1 MTSGV
6 TGTPGSGRPP
16 AAGELAWHTLGADQ
30 VLRSEGVDGQRGLS
44 SAEAA
49 ARAEQFGPNKF
60 AAGRAESRW
69 HAFFRQY
76 RDPMQIVLLAAGI
89 GSLYPLKQLGTGILL
104 ILLTLFN
111 AVEGLHQ
118 EGKATAAVA
127 ALQKMVIIKARVRR
141 DGQLAEIPAGQLAP
155 GDIVALEAGDVV
167 PADGRLLK
175 AATLEVDES
184 ALTGESLPAAKG
196 TEPVAGAGTPLGDR
210 TDMVYMNT
218 NVTRGA
224 GEFVITATGMATEVG
239 HISGLLAGEQA
250 VKTPLTRQ
258 MDRLT
263 GQILVIAGI
272 ALVASMAL
280 NLARGETFIAVFDA
294 AVAFAIAAIPVGLPT
309 VVTTILAWGTEQLAK
324 AGAIMKRL
332 ASTQTLGSTSA
343 INSDKTG
350 TLTMNQMTAVQMT
363 AAGRRYAVEG
373 KGYSTAGRITRVGG
387 QTDIPLDEFLLP
399 MVLASDAVV
408 KDGELIGD
416 PTEGALVV
424 LAAKGGIDA
433 ASTRERYPRIAEL
446 PFDAAYKL
454 MATFHKMT
462 GASGQEVIRC
472 FVKGAPDQLLA
483 RAATVADAD
492 AASAD
497 GGFRQRYLAEN
508 QRLGEQG
515 LRVMAIARKDF
526 DPAGFDPRADLL
538 PLVTGLELLALVG
551 IVDPPRPT
559 ARASI
564 ATAKK
569 AGIRVRMITGDY
581 AVTAAA
587 VAGQLGIDGT
597 VLTGAEFAAMND
609 DEALGKVDGIGVIA
623 RVTPEHKVRL
633 VDVLRKK
640 GEIVA
645 MTGDGV
651 NDAPAVK
658 KADIGIA
665 MGTGTEVT
673 KEAAVMI
680 LTDDNFS
687 TIIKAVELG
696 RGLYDNL
703 ARYIRF
709 QIGGLFGYI
718 ITFLGASIF
727 NIAEGIPLLPL
738 QTLWVSFTMLSIQS
752 VGLGYSKPAAGLMD
766 RPPLPPSR
774 PILTRALIV
783 WLALAGL
790 LMAIGTLS
798 VISWAD
804 QAHGLALARTTGMVT
819 FALFLLFFSI
829 ESKDQRDSAFS
840 LDTFSD
846 KTFVI
851 TTSGSFVLLVL
862 STVLDIFQ
870 TVMKTVRLDVR
881 QWLTCTAV
889 ALSIVVAAEI
899 RKAVL
904 RRTAAKAIHPAGA
917 PAPEPLPAARPAGA

>member
-1 MTSGV
+1 M
-6 TGTPGSGRPP
+6 
-16 AAGELAWHTLGADQ
+16 
-30 VLRSEGVDGQRGLS
+30 
-44 SAEAA
+44 
-49 ARAEQFGPNKF
+49 
-60 AAGRAESRW
+60 
-69 HAFFRQY
+69 
-76 RDPMQIVLLAAGI
+76 
-89 GSLYPLKQLGTGILL
+89 
-104 ILLTLFN
+104 
-111 AVEGLHQ
+111 
-118 EGKATAAVA
+118 
-127 ALQKMVIIKARVRR
+127 
-141 DGQLAEIPAGQLAP
+141 
-155 GDIVALEAGDVV
+155 
-167 PADGRLLK
+167 
-175 AATLEVDES
+175 
-184 ALTGESLPAAKG
+184 
-196 TEPVAGAGTPLGDR
+196 
-210 TDMVYMNT
+210 
-218 NVTRGA
+218 
-224 GEFVITATGMATEVG
+224 
-239 HISGLLAGEQA
+239 
-250 VKTPLTRQ
+250 
-258 MDRLT
+258 
-263 GQILVIAGI
+263 
-272 ALVASMAL
+272 
-280 NLARGETFIAVFDA
+280 
-294 AVAFAIAAIPVGLPT
+294 
-309 VVTTILAWGTEQLAK
+309 VTTILAWGTQQLAK

-350 TLTMNQMTAVQMT
+350 TLTLNQMTAVQMT

-373 KGYSTAGRITRVGG
+373 TGYSTAGRITRVAG
-387 QTDIPLDEFLLP
+387 QADIPLDEFLVP

-408 KDGELIGD
+408 RDGELIGD

-433 ASTRERYPRIAEL
+433 VSTRERYPRIAEL

-454 MATFHKMT
+454 MATFCKMT
-462 GASGQEVIRC
+462 GASGKEVIRC
-472 FVKGAPDQLLA
+472 FVKGAPDQLLP

-492 AASAD
+492 ADAGPAPAD
-497 GGFRQRYLAEN
+497 GEFRQRYLAEN
-508 QRLGEQG
+508 QRLGQQG
-515 LRVMAIARKDF
+515 LRMIATARKDF
-526 DPAGFDPRADLL
+526 DPAAFDPSADLL

-564 ATAKK
+564 ATATK
-569 AGIRVRMITGDY
+569 AGIRVRMIAGDH

-597 VLTGAEFAAMND
+597 VLTGAEFGAMSD
-609 DEALGKVDGIGVIA
+609 EEALAKVDGIGVIA

-640 GEIVA
+640 GQIVA

-665 MGTGTEVT
+665 MGITGTEVT

-718 ITFLGASIF
+718 ATFLGASIF
-727 NIAEGIPLLPL
+727 NVAEGIPLLPL
-738 QTLWVSFTMLSIQS
+738 QTLWVSFTMISIQS
-752 VGLGYSKPAAGLMD
+752 VGLGYSKPAAGLME

-774 PILTRALIV
+774 PILTRARIA
-783 WLALAGL
+783 WLAFVGL

-804 QAHGLALARTTGMVT
+804 QAHGLALARTMGMVT
-819 FALFLLFFSI
+819 FALFILFFSI
-829 ESKDQRDSAFS
+829 ESKDERDSAFS

-846 KTFVI
+846 KTFRI
-851 TTSGSFVLLVL
+851 TTGGSFVLLIL
-862 STVLDIFQ
+862 STVLGIFHI
-870 TVMKTVRLDVR
+870 VFHTVRLNVR
-881 QWLTCTAV
+881 QWLICTAV

-904 RRTAAKAIHPAGA
+904 RRTAAPPGMQVS
-917 PAPEPLPAARPAGA
+917 R

>member
-1 MTSGV
+1 MTSEV
-6 TGTPGSGRPP
+6 TDTPRSGRLP
-16 AAGELAWHTLGADQ
+16 AAGELAWHTFGADQ
-30 VLRSEGVDGQRGLS
+30 VLHSEGVDGQRGLS

-49 ARAEQFGPNKF
+49 ARAERFGPNEF
-60 AAGRAESRW
+60 AADQAESRW

-76 RDPMQIVLLAAGI
+76 RDPMQIVLLAAGV

-118 EGKATAAVA
+118 EGKAVAAVA

-141 DGQLAEIPAGQLAP
+141 DGQLAEIPSGQLVP
-155 GDIVALEAGDVV
+155 GDIVAIEAGDIV

-184 ALTGESLPAAKG
+184 ALTGESLPVAKG
-196 TEPVAGAGTPLGDR
+196 TEPVAGASTPLGDR

-218 NVTRGA
+218 NVTRGT
-224 GEFVITATGMATEVG
+224 GEFVITATGMTTEVG
-239 HISGLLAGEQA
+239 HISGMLAEEQA

-272 ALVASMAL
+272 ALVTSMAL

-294 AVAFAIAAIPVGLPT
+294 AIAFAIAAIPVGLPT
-309 VVTTILAWGTEQLAK
+309 VVTTILAWGTQQLAK

-350 TLTMNQMTAVQMT
+350 TLTLNQMTAVQMT

-387 QTDIPLDEFLLP
+387 QADIPLDDFLVP

-408 KDGELIGD
+408 RDGELIGD

-433 ASTRERYPRIAEL
+433 VSTREQYPRIAEL

-472 FVKGAPDQLLA
+472 FVKGAPDQLLP
-483 RAATVADAD
+483 RAATVARADAD
-492 AASAD
+492 ADPAPAD
-497 GGFRQRYLAEN
+497 SEFRQRYLAEN
-508 QRLGEQG
+508 QRLGQQG
-515 LRVMAIARKDF
+515 LRVIATARKDF
-526 DPAGFDPRADLL
+526 DPAAFDPGADLL
-538 PLVTGLELLALVG
+538 SLVTGLELLALVG
-551 IVDPPRPT
+551 MVDPPRPT

-597 VLTGAEFAAMND
+597 VLTGAEFGAMSD
-609 DEALGKVDGIGVIA
+609 EEALAKVDGIGVIA
-623 RVTPEHKVRL
+623 RVSPEHKVRL

-640 GEIVA
+640 GQIVA

-687 TIIKAVELG
+687 TIVKAVELG

-703 ARYIRF
+703 ARYVRF

-718 ITFLGASIF
+718 ATFLGASIF
-727 NIAEGIPLLPL
+727 NIAQGIPLLPL

-752 VGLGYSKPAAGLMD
+752 VGLGYSKPAAGLME

-783 WLALAGL
+783 WLAFAGL

-804 QAHGLALARTTGMVT
+804 QARGLGIARTMGMVT
-819 FALFLLFFSI
+819 FALFVLFFSI
-829 ESKDQRDSAFS
+829 ESKNERDSAFS

-862 STVLDIFQ
+862 STVLGIFH

-881 QWLTCTAV
+881 QWLICTAV
-889 ALSIVVAAEI
+889 ALSIVAAAEI
-899 RKAVL
+899 RKAAL
-904 RRTAAKAIHPAGA
+904 RRTAAKAVHPASA
-917 PAPEPLPAARPAGA
+917 PRAAATTP